1 MKNLKRYILSVVAV
15 LLLSFIALPFEV
27 NAKTDGPS
35 SRVILPKNDRTQI
48 TNTTSAHYQSIAFAD
63 IGGTSI
69 ASGVVVGKN
78 TVLTNKHVVDAT
90 NGDASVL
97 KFSPAANGNGN
108 FPVGTFTAIDYKVAP
123 GGEDLAVVT
132 VGKNSKGQSIGDT
145 VQSATIAD
153 TSSVK
158 KGDNITVTGYPG
170 DKPIATLWESKGN
183 VLSASGSNISYDLST
198 YGGNSGSPIFNAN
211 NQVIGLHYGGVPN
224 SHNSGVLF
232 NSNIQQFI
240 QSNLK

>member
-1 MKNLKRYILSVVAV
+1 MKSLKRYILSVVTV
-15 LLLSFIALPFEV
+15 LLLSFIALPFEA
-27 NAKTDGPS
+27 NARTDGPS
-35 SRVILPKNDRTQI
+35 SRVILPKNDRVQI
-48 TNTTSAHYQSIAFAD
+48 TNTTSGHYQSIAFVD

-97 KFSPAANGNGN
+97 KFSPAANGDGQY
-108 FPVGTFTAIDYKVAP
+108 PAGTFTATDYKVAP

-132 VGKNSKGQSIGDT
+132 VGKNSNGQSIGDA
-145 VQSATIAD
+145 VLPATIAD
-153 TSSVK
+153 TSSISE
-158 KGDNITVTGYPG
+158 GDDITVTGYPG

-183 VLSASGSNISYDLST
+183 VLSASGSDLTYDLST
-198 YGGNSGSPIFNAN
+198 YGGNSGSPIFNGN
-211 NQVIGLHYGGVPN
+211 RQVIGLHYGGVPN

-240 QSNLK
+240 QSNLI

>member
-97 KFSPAANGNGN
+97 KFSPAANGDGN
-108 FPVGTFTAIDYKVAP
+108 FPAGTFTATDYKVAP

-132 VGKNSKGQSIGDT
+132 VGKNSKGQSIGDV
-145 VQSATIAD
+145 VQAATIAD

-183 VLSASGSNISYDLST
+183 VLSASGSDVSYDLST

-211 NQVIGLHYGGVPN
+211 NQVIGLHYGGVPD

-232 NSNIQQFI
+232 NSNVQQFI

>member
-69 ASGVVVGKN
+69 ASGVVVGQN

-97 KFSPAANGNGN
+97 KFSPAANGDGN
-108 FPVGTFTAIDYKVAP
+108 FPAGTFTATDYKVAP

-132 VGKNSKGQSIGDT
+132 VGKNSNGQSIGDA
-145 VQSATIAD
+145 VQAATIAD

-158 KGDNITVTGYPG
+158 KGDDITVTGYPG
-170 DKPIATLWESKGN
+170 DKPIATLW
-183 VLSASGSNISYDLST
+183 
-198 YGGNSGSPIFNAN
+198 
-211 NQVIGLHYGGVPN
+211 
-224 SHNSGVLF
+224 
-232 NSNIQQFI
+232 
-240 QSNLK
+240 

>member
-48 TNTTSAHYQSIAFAD
+48 TNTTSAHYQSITFAD

-108 FPVGTFTAIDYKVAP
+108 YPAGTFTATDYKVAP

-132 VGKNSKGQSIGDT
+132 VGKNSKGQSIGDA
-145 VQSATIAD
+145 VQAATIAD

-183 VLSASGSNISYDLST
+183 VLSASGSDVSYDLST
-198 YGGNSGSPIFNAN
+198 YGGNSG
-211 NQVIGLHYGGVPN
+211 
-224 SHNSGVLF
+224 
-232 NSNIQQFI
+232 
-240 QSNLK
+240 